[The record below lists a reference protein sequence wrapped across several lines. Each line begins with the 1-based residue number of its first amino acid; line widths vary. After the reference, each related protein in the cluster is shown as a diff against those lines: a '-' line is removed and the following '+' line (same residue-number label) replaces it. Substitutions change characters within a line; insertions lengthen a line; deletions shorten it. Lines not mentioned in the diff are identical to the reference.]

1 MPELEELFRM
11 VTQKVDQEPGAL
23 DRQVARQ
30 KKAARNRR
38 IGAFAAVVV
47 LVVIAISAYALTR
60 SNTHGVPAHSTSIPH
75 ASGSMLDL
83 RTGKITPL
91 PTNIAQGGNN
101 FAVSPDHTTV
111 AFSSC
116 CATWGPV
123 YTANIDGTQ
132 FRQVSASGQNGFA
145 PQWSPDG
152 SLLVYQ
158 QKDDTGHLGN
168 LFVRN
173 VATGQRTRVTNLDQT
188 QSWGYWAMFA
198 SFAADGRSILFQIP
212 RGNHNNPGD
221 DLWSVPVTGGKPTL
235 VRRNAYSGQYSPD
248 GKSLAYL
255 TPVGDQLSITSVH
268 GGRPRLVFKGAG
280 GWLRWSPDGTRIS
293 YENHG
298 VYVLNVATGSA
309 TKVAEGGV
317 AEWFDNNTLI
327 VAHPTT

>member
-1 MPELEELFRM
+1 MATE
-11 VTQKVDQEPGAL
+11 KVDQEPGAL
-23 DRQVARQ
+23 ERQVSRQ
-30 KKAARNRR
+30 KKAVRNRR
-38 IGAFAAVVV
+38 IGAFAAAAA
-47 LVVIAISAYALTR
+47 LVVIAITAYALTR
-60 SNTHGVPAHSTSIPH
+60 SSTHNVPAHHGSTSIPH

-83 RTGKITPL
+83 RTGEITPL
-91 PTNIAQGGNN
+91 PTTIARGGNN
-101 FAVSPDHTTV
+101 FAVSPDHTMV

-116 CATWGPV
+116 CTTLGPV
-123 YTANIDGTQ
+123 YTANIDGTRFSQ
-132 FRQVSASGQNGFA
+132 MSANGQNGFA

-158 QKDDTGHLGN
+158 QKDYAGHLGN

-188 QSWGYWAMFA
+188 QSWGYWAMHP

-235 VRRNAYSGQYSPD
+235 VRRNASSGQYSPD
-248 GKSLAYL
+248 GKWLAYL

-268 GGRPRLVFKGAG
+268 GGRPRLVFQGAS
-280 GWLRWSPDGTRIS
+280 GWPRWSPDGTRIS

-327 VAHPTT
+327 VAYPTT